1 MQLPKLS
8 GGLGVR
14 NLRILNE
21 CLLMK
26 WLWRYVE
33 EEQALW
39 REVIHHKY
47 GRDSQWC
54 TNEVGFESRVMGDYP
69 ARFGL
74 GAPLAQWEASKL
86 KALKFKPKEWRKGD
100 TGNLGNQRKVLL
112 EQIAV
117 MDAERE
123 DRILTEEEIPK
134 KAEFTLEY

>member
-54 TNEVGFESRVMGDYP
+54 SNEVSMPYGVSTWKTIRSF
-69 ARFGL
+69 
-74 GAPLAQWEASKL
+74 WTKL
-86 KALKFKPKEWRKGD
+86 
-100 TGNLGNQRKVLL
+100 TGNIKLRIGNEAK
-112 EQIAV
+112 
-117 MDAERE
+117 
-123 DRILTEEEIPK
+123 IL
-134 KAEFTLEY
+134 F